1 MREKKSRKKTK
12 RILTVLIITGL
23 LVSFISVGLYFL
35 SSVPVAE
42 LMGDPEAFDRGKL
55 TADIS
60 RAVAER
66 KDGFTV
72 LYRDEEGLE
81 EEFSELLGSLTKSR
95 LEFSGIKRMSWKKV
109 PFMGRALYD
118 VRLEYGEADT
128 ANLGN
133 ALEYSEEAVLE
144 QIFHMVL
151 RRETKKELVFR
162 NPGGKDEEEVI
173 SLVSSALK
181 SRVEYR
187 YLIAGCTHSC
197 RVYDDYIVV
206 VLDTEYY
213 PDRADLEDIF
223 EAKTQEEA
231 YRYFLDRLK
240 TGLETVVVKAQAA
253 DIKKEDMNTVFVS
266 AYYNDAE
273 DIAVLINDI
282 NSKTYEDEQG
292 DYIISYSLN
301 IKDTETFLRLC
312 GETREKLDG
321 ITLPDTGSRDLY
333 ARIFDYVTA
342 NCEYDYFLRDEL
354 LKEKFD
360 SEEAMTSRGS
370 YGALVKG
377 KSICS
382 GYAAAFKALC
392 DRYGLPC
399 MVITGKIEDT
409 AHVWNAVLLDGIVS
423 YVDCT
428 FADTGDN
435 PYQFYMMGNM
445 TLRRAGYVPD
455 KDQYI
460 PEEFRKAGLSF

>member
-12 RILTVLIITGL
+12 RILTALIITGL

-42 LMGDPEAFDRGKL
+42 LMGDPETFDRGKL

-66 KDGFTV
+66 KDGFTI

-118 VRLEYGEADT
+118 VRLEYGEADK
-128 ANLGN
+128 ADLGN

-162 NPGGKDEEEVI
+162 NPGGTDEEEVI

-231 YRYFLDRLK
+231 YRYFLDRLE
-240 TGLETVVVKAQAA
+240 TGLETVVVKASGS
-253 DIKKEDMNTVFVS
+253 DIKKEDMNTVFMS
-266 AYYNDAE
+266 SYYNDAE
-273 DIAVLINDI
+273 DIAVLQIRQF
-282 NSKTYEDEQG
+282 K
-292 DYIISYSLN
+292 
-301 IKDTETFLRLC
+301 
-312 GETREKLDG
+312 
-321 ITLPDTGSRDLY
+321 GSQ
-333 ARIFDYVTA
+333 
-342 NCEYDYFLRDEL
+342 
-354 LKEKFD
+354 K
-360 SEEAMTSRGS
+360 
-370 YGALVKG
+370 YG
-377 KSICS
+377 
-382 GYAAAFKALC
+382 F
-392 DRYGLPC
+392 
-399 MVITGKIEDT
+399 
-409 AHVWNAVLLDGIVS
+409 
-423 YVDCT
+423 
-428 FADTGDN
+428 
-435 PYQFYMMGNM
+435 
-445 TLRRAGYVPD
+445 
-455 KDQYI
+455 
-460 PEEFRKAGLSF
+460 